1 MDEHCSII
9 DEIYDFFSSDQGT
22 LPSPPAYELG
32 SSPNSPVKLSG
43 WIDDAILPITSAGSI
58 VPTSG
63 TNLEKQLL
71 KIERKCQIEHQSH
84 IKLLD
89 NIPSI
94 PKSGLTI
101 ALPDPTLPGTSK
113 TIEDEKNIDEKNIAG
128 TATVN

>member
-1 MDEHCSII
+1 MDDVSKI
-9 DEIYDFFSSDQGT
+9 DEINDFLSSDQGT

-43 WIDDAILPITSAGSI
+43 WIDDAFLPITSAGSI
-58 VPTSG
+58 VPTNG
-63 TNLEKQLL
+63 TNLEKQLS

-94 PKSGLTI
+94 PKSELPI
-101 ALPDPTLPGTSK
+101 ALPDPTLPPK
-113 TIEDEKNIDEKNIAG
+113 TTEDSEKNTG
-128 TATVN
+128 TTTVNYHTYL